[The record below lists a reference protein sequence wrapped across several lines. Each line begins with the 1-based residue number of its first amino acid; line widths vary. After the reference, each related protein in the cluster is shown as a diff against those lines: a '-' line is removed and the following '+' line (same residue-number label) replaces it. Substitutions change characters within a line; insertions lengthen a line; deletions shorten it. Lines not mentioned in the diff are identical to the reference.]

1 MIRPSYCGVGPVTS
15 PVSGEVSS
23 VCVWSCSATI
33 SGNEYGG
40 KNNFSWSQASL
51 PGLSDVRLVF
61 QGCGQQCSL
70 TRGARAR
77 CGPSVSRGFGL
88 SKKAARPA
96 EAWGGPAPWD
106 RCYHP
111 SLPRAGAVVAI
122 ETSRP
127 PPPARLVCWL
137 RFCCSWRGRGWMG
150 SGPRVRAP
158 GGTRGGPPLGLRRFG
173 RINSTAFR
181 VCIFLLFKT
190 LFFHKAW
197 HSL

>member
-1 MIRPSYCGVGPVTS
+1 MIRPCHCGVGPVTS

-23 VCVWSCSATI
+23 VCVWPCSATI

-70 TRGARAR
+70 ARGARAR

-127 PPPARLVCWL
+127 PRQVSSLVALLLLLARTRVHVFGPKGAGSWGDTRRAPAR
-137 RFCCSWRGRGWMG
+137 S
-150 SGPRVRAP
+150 
-158 GGTRGGPPLGLRRFG
+158 PPFRPNQQHSFQGLHF
-173 RINSTAFR
+173 SSF
-181 VCIFLLFKT
+181 
-190 LFFHKAW
+190 
-197 HSL
+197 